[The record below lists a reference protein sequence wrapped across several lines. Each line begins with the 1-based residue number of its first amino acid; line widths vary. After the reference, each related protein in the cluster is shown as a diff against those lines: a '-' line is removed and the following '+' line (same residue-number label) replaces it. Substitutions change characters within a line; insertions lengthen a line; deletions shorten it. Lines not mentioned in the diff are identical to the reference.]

1 MSRQRTR
8 LVSSAPKLRVWVPSR
23 RADPSWLHGDGAW
36 LEHELQP
43 AKWVA
48 ELHRYELDAPSAF
61 VHRQGIDVRHSNGNY
76 YMYTHSGSWKDQPF
90 ILDVNSDSHNH
101 AWFEYHREVPELL
114 MYGPVADEDFIAV
127 QNGGGPMQLGCPAR
141 LSEAQH

>member
-61 VHRQGIDVRHSNGNY
+61 VHRQGIDVRRGGDGRVLERMIFSRAQ
-76 YMYTHSGSWKDQPF
+76 TAVALEGS
-90 ILDVNSDSHNH
+90 
-101 AWFEYHREVPELL
+101 A
-114 MYGPVADEDFIAV
+114 
-127 QNGGGPMQLGCPAR
+127 GGAPPPNLAFVEGSAR
-141 LSEAQH
+141 TRPKK

>member
-76 YMYTHSGSWKDQPF
+76 YTHSGSWKDQPF
-90 ILDVNSDSHNH
+90 ILDVNRRAAAKFDAFVPAATRHDLKNNSMDSFPLYSL
-101 AWFEYHREVPELL
+101 AGFCWEV
-114 MYGPVADEDFIAV
+114 
-127 QNGGGPMQLGCPAR
+127 GCPAL